1 MFWYI
6 IYVIESEVDISPVG
20 AVDQSGQ
27 MVSLTSN
34 DSVPWLRK
42 RESDSQGRL
51 QSVEGSWEPL
61 TFLLNFLRKTL
72 DKLNR

>member
-1 MFWYI
+1 M
-6 IYVIESEVDISPVG
+6 IESDIDISPVG

-34 DSVPWLRK
+34 NSVPWLRK
-42 RESDSQGRL
+42 RESDSRGRL
-51 QSVEGSWEPL
+51 QPVKGSWEPL
-61 TFLLNFLRKTL
+61 TFLLNFFEKTL